1 MTAMT
6 KIKVKIPVIVEGRYD
21 KAKLSNIIDGVIL
34 TTDGFGIFK
43 NNEKRA
49 LMKTLGKNGVIVL
62 CDSDGGGTIIRS
74 AMRSLLGGIKTY
86 NIYIPQI
93 KGTERRK
100 SAPSAAGYLGV
111 EGMDD
116 DVLRKIFESL
126 SRTNPELFDETSSV
140 ETASAV
146 SKNDLYELGL
156 TGGHDSSAMRDQ
168 AAVKLG
174 LPAGMSANA
183 FQAALSLL
191 GVSRE
196 TLTEAMQK

>member
-1 MTAMT
+1 MT

-116 DVLRKIFESL
+116 AVLRKIFESL
-126 SRTNPELFDETSSV
+126 SRTNPELFDETAEDG

-168 AAVKLG
+168 AAAKLG

-183 FQAALSLL
+183 FQAALSLM

-196 TLTEAMQK
+196 ALTEATQK

>member
-1 MTAMT
+1 MT

>member
-116 DVLRKIFESL
+116 AVLRKIFESL

-146 SKNDLYELGL
+146 SKIDLYELGL

-168 AAVKLG
+168 AAAKLG

-183 FQAALSLL
+183 FQAALSLM

-196 TLTEAMQK
+196 TLAEAMQK

>member
-1 MTAMT
+1 MT

-140 ETASAV
+140 TASAV
-146 SKNDLYELGL
+146 SKIDLYELGL

-168 AAVKLG
+168 AAAKLG
-174 LPAGMSANA
+174 LPMGMSANT
-183 FQAALSLL
+183 FQAALSLM

>member
-1 MTAMT
+1 MT

-116 DVLRKIFESL
+116 AVLRKIFESL
-126 SRTNPELFDETSSV
+126 SRTNPELFDETAEDG

-146 SKNDLYELGL
+146 SKIDLYELGL

-168 AAVKLG
+168 AAAKLG

-183 FQAALSLL
+183 FQAALSLM

-196 TLTEAMQK
+196 ALTEATQK

>member
-1 MTAMT
+1 MT

-146 SKNDLYELGL
+146 SKIDLYELGL

-168 AAVKLG
+168 AAAKLG

-183 FQAALSLL
+183 FQAALSLM

>member
-1 MTAMT
+1 MT

-116 DVLRKIFESL
+116 AVLRKIFESL

-146 SKNDLYELGL
+146 SKIDLYELGL

-168 AAVKLG
+168 AAAKLG

-183 FQAALSLL
+183 FQAALSLM

-196 TLTEAMQK
+196 TLAEAMQK

>member
-1 MTAMT
+1 MT

-21 KAKLSNIIDGVIL
+21 KAKLSNIIAGVIL

-49 LMKTLGKNGVIVL
+49 LMKTLGKDGVIVL

-100 SAPSAAGYLGV
+100 SAPSAEGYLGV

-116 DVLRKIFESL
+116 AVLRKIFESL

-140 ETASAV
+140 VTASAV
-146 SKNDLYELGL
+146 SKIDLYELGL

-174 LPAGMSANA
+174 LPVGMSTNA

-196 TLTEAMQK
+196 ALAEAMQK

>member
-1 MTAMT
+1 MT

-146 SKNDLYELGL
+146 SKIDLYELGL

-183 FQAALSLL
+183 FQAALSLM